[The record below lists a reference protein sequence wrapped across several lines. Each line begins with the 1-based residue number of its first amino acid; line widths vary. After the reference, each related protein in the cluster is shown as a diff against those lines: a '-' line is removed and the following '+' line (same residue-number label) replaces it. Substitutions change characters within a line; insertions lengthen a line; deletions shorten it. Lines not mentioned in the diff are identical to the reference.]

1 MARCSLCFEHRMS
14 RDHRESRLALYAP
27 QAQEQHQ
34 HATAARGRICGASCV
49 QIGGAGLLFA
59 HFPGSQP

>member
-1 MARCSLCFEHRMS
+1 MS

-27 QAQEQHQ
+27 QAQQEHQ